1 MVMPISYARRTSST
15 ISPMLIGTCG
25 VISFVGIIPVGV
37 KLTMSSIFIL
47 SISSQRAVYSL
58 LPGGGN
64 LCQSKETT
72 PTRP

>member
-1 MVMPISYARRTSST
+1 
-15 ISPMLIGTCG
+15 
-25 VISFVGIIPVGV
+25 VGV
-37 KLTMSSIFIL
+37 KLTMSSTFIL

-64 LCQSKETT
+64 LWQSKETT